1 MNIYVGNLNWTM
13 TSEELQE
20 LFAPYGEVTS
30 AKIVTDKFNNNRSK
44 GFGFVE
50 MSDDE
55 AARTAISALHDTDI
69 SGRQI
74 VVNESTPRPEGERRS
89 SGGGGGGFKKP
100 GGYGGSGGGGGYGG
114 SGGGGG
120 SRGGSGGGYGGSGGG
135 GSRGGSGGGGGYNRD
150 RGGSGGSSSGGGYN
164 RY

>member
-1 MNIYVGNLNWTM
+1 MNIYVGNLNWAM

-50 MSDDE
+50 MSDDD
-55 AARTAISALHDTDI
+55 AARTAISALHDSEI

-74 VVNESTPRPEGERRS
+74 VVNESTPRPEGERRE
-89 SGGGGGGFKKP
+89 GGFKKRSF
-100 GGYGGSGGGGGYGG
+100 GGGGNSGGGY
-114 SGGGGG
+114 GGGG
-120 SRGGSGGGYGGSGGG
+120 SRGGSGGGYGGG
-135 GSRGGSGGGGGYNRD
+135 GSRGGYGGGGNRGGGD
-150 RGGSGGSSSGGGYN
+150 RGGNSGGGYN